1 MFEECGF
8 IEKYGS
14 GIRRIKKLCYE
25 QGIIKPKFK
34 EFQKDFKV
42 TVFKKN
48 LKKIIVVL
56 KQDGLLT
63 REDLAHIVGASANV
77 VKQHL
82 SKLKI
87 GNKIKKVDS
96 TKAGYWEVLDVR

>member
-1 MFEECGF
+1 MIKKCGF

-25 QGIIKPKFK
+25 QGIIEPKF
-34 EFQKDFKV
+34 EELQKDYKV

-48 LKKIIVVL
+48 LKNIIVVL

-96 TKAGYWEVLDVR
+96 TKAGYREVLDVR

>member
-1 MFEECGF
+1 MFKECGF

-25 QGIIKPKFK
+25 QGIIEPKF
-34 EFQKDFKV
+34 EELQKDYKV

-63 REDLAHIVGASANV
+63 REDLAHIVGVSANA

-82 SKLKI
+82 SKLKTE
-87 GNKIKKVDS
+87 NKIKRVGS
-96 TKAGYWEVLDVR
+96 TKSGYWKTIE